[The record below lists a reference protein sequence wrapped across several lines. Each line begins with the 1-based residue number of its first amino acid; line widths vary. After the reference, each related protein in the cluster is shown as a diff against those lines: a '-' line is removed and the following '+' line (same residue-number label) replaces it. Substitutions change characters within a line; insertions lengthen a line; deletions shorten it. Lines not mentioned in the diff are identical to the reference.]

1 MADYNAANSP
11 NSQYQFPLVQQPPPQ
26 PAPPLPHQA
35 PQQPYQQSRSGKAAM
50 AFARFT
56 QPFGIGGIAG
66 SRPPSSSGTG
76 TPGGGANAPRSTSA
90 TATANTRLTS
100 RTTELALDSPV
111 QAISANQECD
121 RLVVAGRD
129 FLKIVTVTDDTL
141 SESTQSLRAQ
151 NSNRRGFIQ
160 NEVKWGNHP
169 ARDLIATAAT
179 NGSIVLYRDFRHDRI
194 LQEHHRQVN
203 RLAFNAADGRLFL
216 SASQDG
222 SVKLWDLRERKSR
235 ITFVGKSEEVRDVQF
250 NEANAVEFV
259 AGYENGCVQRWD
271 YRNPSVCERKISNAH
286 QGPVYSVAWH
296 PDGKHCASGGRD
308 KTVKVWDFY
317 ADPRRKSKHTVFTQ
331 TSLGRVVWR
340 PGGLSTTELATCSI
354 GNDYKIYG
362 WDLRRPYMPS
372 WVLMEHGNTITGL
385 QFRDEDVLWS
395 GGKDCLLVQH
405 DVCFGHAPV
414 GDLPMV
420 AFAWN
425 SEDEFTFAAQRRKRN
440 ESTGGPRGGSGG
452 GRSGVRVHLD
462 PDDYH
467 QVRSGSSSAGAP
479 EDSRNRK
486 GGSRSSSF
494 RRDIKPAQQT
504 SALDTFLEKYQPAQA
519 TARVNLPVFNF
530 DKFDFLAKHYI
541 TTLRDGRG
549 FTIDKACE
557 RNARAAMY
565 VGEYRTAKTWQVL
578 GYLLTRED
586 EARAERAEQERLRKA
601 QEAYNAAFVPGG
613 GAIVARRL
621 LGLGGAQYTMNP
633 GATPMQRPVP
643 DTPKPTPMPMPVQG
657 ENVINIEEALS
668 LPPAAFGAGGRGGGG
683 GSVSVPSS
691 TASTDGDSSPRMLDD
706 DDDQRPGEGESYVG
720 GETEMVV
727 GGSRLATSPKPILSV
742 DTGAHSN
749 SHHHYNR
756 HTRNNTHTQ
765 QRRDSTQ
772 PQEHPPDSSTAVF
785 LSTSG
790 ETADVLSSLE
800 RDRDPNIPSTVSEEG
815 SYEQPVIRTRP
826 RQYSIGLMSEQT
838 SGSYEERI
846 LGLGSER
853 EDNGEGSGGSGES
866 GGRQGGLHAIM
877 EEGNGLGSGHN
888 GGVNGSTYLS
898 GRNGHEN
905 GNSAHAPPLP
915 YPHQNNHNNNST
927 HTLDVLAT
935 GSTSTLHPTA
945 TSPAPWYR
953 THAPPLL
960 PAIPTLHLNG
970 YPSHPSPQPSIT
982 PRPGSHQLHRPYP
995 TYPPTSPPAFPSSD
1009 PNTPWSPQSLL
1020 PQLQTYYTTHG
1031 DVQFLTTLTN
1041 LLYPRYTFPKRAVDD
1056 WTEGYISLLARKHMW
1071 AVAAK
1076 VRKYTGSGVVRR
1088 GGQTDTHI
1096 SGSCGWCGRG
1106 IVLGGGVGGG
1116 GGEEGGGMGGIKG
1129 GGGRRGL
1136 RWCESCRR
1144 MQDGC
1149 VICRKGVAG
1158 RWVLCGICGHGGHE
1172 GCLRG
1177 WFFGDCQKTDKTD
1190 EEENSETVGGKV
1202 AGVGGVRE
1210 EGGGKDREE
1219 REGKEGTWEGEV
1231 DGDEEEM
1238 EVCAAVGCGHQC
1250 LPRYLG

>member
-1 MADYNAANSP
+1 M
-11 NSQYQFPLVQQPPPQ
+11 
-26 PAPPLPHQA
+26 
-35 PQQPYQQSRSGKAAM
+35 
-50 AFARFT
+50 
-56 QPFGIGGIAG
+56 
-66 SRPPSSSGTG
+66 
-76 TPGGGANAPRSTSA
+76 
-90 TATANTRLTS
+90 
-100 RTTELALDSPV
+100 DSPI

-129 FLKIVTVTDDTL
+129 FLKIIIVTDDTL

-160 NEVKWGNHP
+160 NEVKWGNNP

-179 NGSIVLYRDFRHDRI
+179 NGSIALYRDFRHDRI

-222 SVKLWDLRERKSR
+222 SVKLWDLREKKSR
-235 ITFVGKSEEVRDVQF
+235 ITFVGKSEAVRDVQF

-271 YRNPSVCERKISNAH
+271 YRNPSVCERKILNAH

-331 TSLGRVVWR
+331 TSLGRVAWR
-340 PGGLSTTELATCSI
+340 PGGLRTTELATCSI
-354 GNDYKIYG
+354 GNDYRIHG

-372 WVLMEHGNTITGL
+372 WVLMEHGNAITGL

-425 SEDEFTFAAQRRKRN
+425 SENEFTFATQRRKRN
-440 ESTGGPRGGSGG
+440 EGIGGPRGGSSSGSGSGGG
-452 GRSGVRVHLD
+452 GRSGARMHLD

-479 EDSRNRK
+479 EDSRNKKR
-486 GGSRSSSF
+486 GSRSSSF
-494 RRDIKPAQQT
+494 RRDAKPVQQT
-504 SALDTFLEKYQPAQA
+504 SALDTILEKFQPAQA

-541 TTLRDGRG
+541 TTLRNEHG
-549 FTIDKACE
+549 FTIGKACE

-601 QEAYNAAFVPGG
+601 QEAYNAAFIPGG

-643 DTPKPTPMPMPVQG
+643 DTPKPTPMPTPVQG
-657 ENVINIEEALS
+657 ENVINIEEALL
-668 LPPAAFGAGGRGGGG
+668 LPPAAFGAAGREGGG
-683 GSVSVPSS
+683 GSGSASVPSS

-706 DDDQRPGEGESYVG
+706 DDGDDEGPGKGVGYVG
-720 GETEMVV
+720 GETGTVV
-727 GGSRLATSPKPILSV
+727 GEGSQLATSPRPILSV
-742 DTGAHSN
+742 DTGGHNN
-749 SHHHYNR
+749 SHHNHHYNR
-756 HTRNNTHTQ
+756 HTRNNTHVQ
-765 QRRDSTQ
+765 QRRDNT
-772 PQEHPPDSSTAVF
+772 QEHPSDSSSAAF

-800 RDRDPNIPSTVSEEG
+800 QDQDPNILTTASEGG
-815 SYEQPVIRTRP
+815 SYEQPVFRTRP

-838 SGSYEERI
+838 SGSYEERV

-853 EDNGEGSGGSGES
+853 EDNGEGSGGSG
-866 GGRQGGLHAIM
+866 GRQGGLHAIM
-877 EEGNGLGSGHN
+877 EEGNGWGNGHN
-888 GGVNGSTYLS
+888 GGGSGNNIYPGGRIGHGNGSGSYLP
-898 GRNGHEN
+898 H
-905 GNSAHAPPLP
+905 PPPHP
-915 YPHQNNHNNNST
+915 YLHQNNHNNSST
-927 HTLDVLAT
+927 HTLDAPT
-935 GSTSTLHPTA
+935 AGSTSTLHPTTA
-945 TSPAPWYR
+945 SPVPWY
-953 THAPPLL
+953 HSHPPPSLS
-960 PAIPTLHLNG
+960 AVPTLHLNG
-970 YPSHPSPQPSIT
+970 HPSHPSPQPSTT
-982 PRPGSHQLHRPYP
+982 PRPGPHQLHRPYP
-995 TYPPTSPPAFPSSD
+995 TYPPPTPPPPSPSPD
-1009 PNTPWSPQSLL
+1009 PTPPWSPQSLL
-1020 PQLQTYYTTHG
+1020 PQLQTFYTTHG

-1056 WTEGYISLLARKHMW
+1056 WTEGYISLLARKRMW
-1071 AVAAK
+1071 AVAAE

-1096 SGSCGWCGRG
+1096 SGSCGWCGKA
-1106 IVLGGGVGGG
+1106 IVLGGGGGGGGGVGGG
-1116 GGEEGGGMGGIKG
+1116 EGGGGIRSNKE

-1158 RWVLCGICGHGGHE
+1158 RWVLCGVCGHGGHE

-1177 WFFGDCQKTDKTD
+1177 WFFGDRRKTDKTD
-1190 EEENSETVGGKV
+1190 EEEDEEGGRA
-1202 AGVGGVRE
+1202 AGVGGVRVE
-1210 EGGGKDREE
+1210 EGGEDGEVGMQG
-1219 REGKEGTWEGEV
+1219 EGHSARAWRGEV

-1238 EVCAAVGCGHQC
+1238 EVCAAVGCGHRC
-1250 LPRYLG
+1250 LPRYVG